1 MSKGYV
7 GSAVQE
13 FLEADGIRQEVEEI
27 AQKRVLAWQL
37 RQAMRKSGINKM
49 RLAELMGTSRTQVD
63 RLLDPGNTRVQ
74 LDTLQRAARA
84 VNGRLSVELLER
96 SSRSALRRGD

>member
-1 MSKGYV
+1 M
-7 GSAVQE
+7 QE

>member
-1 MSKGYV
+1 
-7 GSAVQE
+7 VQE